1 MSPIARGT
9 LAALTGALLAWGLIV
24 LAVQAHRAT
33 ADPEPWPAPAVT
45 R

>member
-9 LAALTGALLAWGLIV
+9 LAVVVAAVLAWGLIV
-24 LAVQAHRAT
+24 LAVQAHHAT